1 MDIVWTIRI
10 GFVAGL
16 VAKMLAPGKD
26 PSGFIITAVLGIA
39 GSLLATYGGQAI
51 GWHQPA
57 QSAGFIGAVVGR
69 VADRHRRRGGDPRI
83 ARGAR
88 PPA

>member
-1 MDIVWTIRI
+1 MDIVWTILI

-26 PSGFIITAVLGIA
+26 PSGFIITTVIGIA

-51 GWHQPA
+51 GWYQPG
-57 QSAGFIGAVVGR
+57 QSAGFIGAVVGAIILLVIYHFFR
-69 VADRHRRRGGDPRI
+69 KSSS
-83 ARGAR
+83 
-88 PPA
+88 

>member
-1 MDIVWTIRI
+1 MDIVWTILI

-39 GSLLATYGGQAI
+39 GSLRATYGGQAI
-51 GWHQPA
+51 GWYQPG
-57 QSAGFIGAVVGR
+57 QSAGFIGAVVGAIILLAIYHFFR
-69 VADRHRRRGGDPRI
+69 KSSS
-83 ARGAR
+83 
-88 PPA
+88 